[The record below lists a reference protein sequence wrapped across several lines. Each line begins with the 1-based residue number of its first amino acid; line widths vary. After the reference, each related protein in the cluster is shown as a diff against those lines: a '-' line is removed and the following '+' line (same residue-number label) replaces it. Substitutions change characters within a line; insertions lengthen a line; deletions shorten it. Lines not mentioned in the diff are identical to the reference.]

1 MFNLAFLDNPLIL
14 KHLFTMLSWERLM
27 IGVRSFY
34 KNDHSWTDYRLVLP
48 DLKFVD
54 LEFFV
59 TVDNNV
65 SCYVTLGDLKRWS
78 HGEKRSVTHQC
89 SISSEKTKVTQ
100 FSRFCRFMT
109 YSLTSSELAKV
120 ILCMIRLIIIVSVE
134 NLYPFSVML
143 VFLWGN

>member
-1 MFNLAFLDNPLIL
+1 MLKRYLVALKHILPPCKLLLSYNEDMFNLALLDNSLIL

-34 KNDHSWTDYRLVLP
+34 KNDHSWTDYRLVLS
-48 DLKFVD
+48 DLKFVN

-109 YSLTSSELAKV
+109 YTYLSD
-120 ILCMIRLIIIVSVE
+120 LIWIS
-134 NLYPFSVML
+134 
-143 VFLWGN
+143 